1 MLPDAH
7 NRLASWRQVA
17 REAGQSWKRLGTFNE
32 ETASLRNKQ
41 ARIASL
47 CLSSVQQHEL
57 FVTELKAFVTQAGR
71 DPELQQ
77 LVEDYGAYSLG
88 VFEQNSALSLRAAIE
103 RVIDDKPQVIIK
115 PVAPPVPQ
123 QKSFTTRL
131 WGR

>member
-1 MLPDAH
+1 MQSSLPERYP
-7 NRLASWRQVA
+7 NWRQVYGA
-17 REAGQSWKRLGTFNE
+17 LAQPPMNPDAVPGDTEQ
-32 ETASLRNKQ
+32 LRNQQ

-57 FVTELKAFVTQAGR
+57 FVAELKAFVTQAGR

-115 PVAPPVPQ
+115 PVAPPIPQ